1 MEKEN
6 LDFLKERLY
15 FLGFGEQFNK
25 TLEQKMKAG
34 DEKFKLGTEAQLESK
49 GVMKK
54 IHYELDFAKSQT
66 NDRWF
71 LNNYTATLSE
81 AGKVQ
86 GQQKIFLNF
95 GSGLSARESFNMLEE
110 RAVYKNHKT
119 KDKREFEAW
128 DVIDFKKKD
137 DKGNH
142 KIHMYNEKWGFDL
155 SKALHKHPIRELQTP
170 EQKDELMRSL
180 RKGNLAAV
188 SFVINNQDV
197 KHHIEANPK
206 DRNVIVYDANF
217 VRLTPIV
224 QEKEKSQSQRQDRS
238 EGLVFTTP
246 GKSSNGTTQDGNAH
260 KAKEE
265 NSAKQ
270 GTTTAEE
277 NGKSKKKGHR
287 V

>member
-6 LDFLKERLY
+6 LDFLKDRLY

-34 DEKFKLGTEAQLESK
+34 DEKFKLGTEANLESMGK
-49 GVMKK
+49 MKK
-54 IHYELDFAKSQT
+54 IHYELDFAKSKE

-95 GSGLSARESFNMLEE
+95 GSGLSAREAFNMLET
-110 RAVYKNHKT
+110 RAVHKKMKT

-128 DVIDFKKKD
+128 NVIDFTKKD
-137 DKGNH
+137 DHGNN
-142 KIHMYNEKWGFDL
+142 KIQMYSQGWNYDL
-155 SKALHKHPIRELQTP
+155 SKALHKHPIKELQTP

-180 RKGNLAAV
+180 RKGNLTEV
-188 SFVINNQDV
+188 NFVINKEDV
-197 KHHIEANPK
+197 KHHIAANPK

-224 QEKEKSQSQRQDRS
+224 PENEKSQNQRQDRS
-238 EGLVFTTP
+238 EGLVFSAP
-246 GKSSNGTTQDGNAH
+246 GKNSKD
-260 KAKEE
+260 AKEASE
-265 NSAKQ
+265 LKQ
-270 GTTTAEE
+270 NDETAETRK
-277 NGKSKKKGHR
+277 GKKSGQR
-287 V
+287 M